1 MSGIGQFIVSAV
13 GALAVFGLGH
23 WSGRSPSRVAVWIR
37 RQIDAL
43 IARFHRDQS

>member
-43 IARFHRDQS
+43 IDKLKGD